1 MFSER
6 ILLFYLSETF
16 MTLIYE
22 PERFKNESR
31 TKRSKRQILL
41 TKAEEIF
48 REKGIASTSMIDIAK
63 VAGVERR
70 TLYNYYNNKEEL
82 AIDIQI
88 EYLRN
93 YGATVEFKIDYN
105 KNFILQLEQYCET
118 YIKRFLNNKN
128 YIIYI
133 TQFDYYFRHISKDE
147 NLDRYHQIMKN
158 RNMTNNPA
166 MEIIS
171 LICEEKG
178 ISLSKEMLK
187 KFFFTLHHCI
197 LGVAQRVIFR
207 EAVFIE
213 EQNYSSEDIRILIPI
228 LVQGIVATLPNY
240 DSK

>member
-1 MFSER
+1 
-6 ILLFYLSETF
+6 

-48 REKGIASTSMIDIAK
+48 RTKGIASTSMIDIAK
-63 VAGVERR
+63 IAEVERR
-70 TLYNYYNNKEEL
+70 TLYNYYNNKEEM

-105 KNFILQLEQYCET
+105 KDFPEQLEQYCDA
-118 YIKRFLNNKN
+118 YVRRFLNNKD
-128 YIIYI
+128 YIIFI
-133 TQFDYYFRHISKDE
+133 TQFDYYFRHISNDE
-147 NLDRYHQIMKN
+147 NLERFHQKMKN

-171 LICEEKG
+171 LICKQKNIN
-178 ISLSKEMLK
+178 ISHDMLK

-207 EAVFIE
+207 ESVFME
-213 EQNYSSEDIRILIPI
+213 EQNYSSEDILMIIPI
-228 LVQGIVATLPNY
+228 IVKGIVATLPSY
-240 DSK
+240 HSDKD